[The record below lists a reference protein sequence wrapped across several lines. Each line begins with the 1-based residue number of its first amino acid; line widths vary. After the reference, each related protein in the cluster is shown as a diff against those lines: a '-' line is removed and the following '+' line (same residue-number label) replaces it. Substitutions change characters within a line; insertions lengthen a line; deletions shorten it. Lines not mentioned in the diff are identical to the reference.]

1 MVLISLGASSNTV
14 EMTVK
19 DTGVG
24 ITQESQSQIF
34 GGFYHAKETDLYSTK
49 KPFDFDAGGKG
60 LELLRV
66 KIFEEV
72 YQFKTECES
81 TRCGYI
87 PGESDLCPGGDIS
100 MPLCAGRRAMCPIR
114 RYCFQTY
121 VPRGERPGC
130 IGFR

>member
-87 PGESDLCPGGDIS
+87 PGESDSCPGVIS
-100 MPLCAGRRAMCPIR
+100 QCPYVQGEEQCAQSGGTAFKLM
-114 RYCFQTY
+114 F
-121 VPRGERPGC
+121 RGVKDPDA
-130 IGFR
+130 